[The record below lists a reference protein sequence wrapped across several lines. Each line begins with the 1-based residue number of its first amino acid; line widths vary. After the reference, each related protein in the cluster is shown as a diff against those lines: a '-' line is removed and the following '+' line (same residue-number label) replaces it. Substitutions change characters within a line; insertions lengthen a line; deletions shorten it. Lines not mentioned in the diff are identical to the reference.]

1 MMKAIAGSVPSDP
14 IPSHAYWAVTGMAEI
29 GSVGGGR
36 LESAGAVP
44 VSVDDAGSLF
54 SAGVIG
60 AVSGGGV
67 TGSAAAGVGC
77 CSGCCRG
84 S

>member
-1 MMKAIAGSVPSDP
+1 
-14 IPSHAYWAVTGMAEI
+14 MAEI

-36 LESAGAVP
+36 LESAGGVT

-60 AVSGGGV
+60 AVSGGGA
-67 TGSAAAGVGC
+67 TGSEAAGCGAGSAAGAGAGAAAGAGVGAK
-77 CSGCCRG
+77 
-84 S
+84 